1 MTSNNDFEENLLEGV
16 TMMTS
21 ASCPTPDHSAQFT
34 IDGNEGLSR
43 TVGDEDDV
51 FELSSYEDEAE

>member
-1 MTSNNDFEENLLEGV
+1 
-16 TMMTS
+16 MMTS